1 MGSPENGNPIFFYQ
15 NTDTC
20 KIFVNYLQD
29 HFPYYQQHK
38 PNKEE
43 FMDVNTMKEEFMSKG
58 TMDIHVKKGTVHIIK
73 ALILGF
79 GLMLISRLFDVF
91 GMYVGGILQT
101 LLMTALTW
109 GGLMYC
115 WKDIS
120 KGWDKGAMVG
130 LLYGIV
136 FFVLDLVLGKL
147 LHFGFTPFAG
157 IQNIILGAFSGLGGG
172 LGIGYEIWAIILMI
186 LNILGLGVFGAVFA
200 WIKDQMNVA

>member
-1 MGSPENGNPIFFYQ
+1 
-15 NTDTC
+15 
-20 KIFVNYLQD
+20 
-29 HFPYYQQHK
+29 
-38 PNKEE
+38 
-43 FMDVNTMKEEFMSKG
+43 MDVNTMKEEFMSKG

-186 LNILGLGVFGAVFA
+186 LSILGLGVFGAVFA

>member
-43 FMDVNTMKEEFMSKG
+43 FMDVNTMKEEFMSTD

-115 WKDIS
+115 WKDIG

-130 LLYGIV
+130 ILYGLV
-136 FFVLDLVLGKL
+136 FFVLDLIFGL
-147 LHFGFTPFAG
+147 LLRFGFTPFGHAMAG
-157 IQNIILGAFSGLGGG
+157 VGLGVGISIWLIILT
-172 LGIGYEIWAIILMI
+172 I
-186 LNILGLGVFGAVFA
+186 LNIVGLGVFGAVFA